1 MRQNVMLPTACAV
14 DCHRPMLSTREKIA
28 IARVLNLAIV
38 GARRVAGRTPHVS
51 VRRRQVRW
59 VLDLNEGIDL
69 AIYLGLYQRVPRRA
83 VRWIAPGAL
92 VLDIG
97 ANIGAHSLPLAHA
110 VGPDGRVIAIEPG
123 DYAFA
128 RLKANAA
135 ANPELLPQFVPIQ
148 AALTADAAAP
158 ASEETV
164 RFYSRWPL
172 RGGGSD
178 RHPKHLG
185 APETAVA
192 ARFLTLD
199 TLLQELRH
207 GNAIEQPVAFI
218 KLDVDG
224 HELDVLRGAAHTLAT
239 EKPAILIE
247 IAPHVQ
253 DEVPQR
259 LDDLLG
265 VLAAHG
271 YRLEASD
278 SGERLPMSAPALRA
292 LIRDGASI
300 DALARA
306 DEGA

>member
-1 MRQNVMLPTACAV
+1 
-14 DCHRPMLSTREKIA
+14 MLSTRKKMA
-28 IARVLNLAIV
+28 IARALNVAIV
-38 GARRVAGRTPHVS
+38 GARAAAGRTPRVS
-51 VRRRQVRW
+51 VRRRQVTW
-59 VLDLNEGIDL
+59 DLDLNEGIDL

-83 VRWIAPGAL
+83 ARWIRPGAL

-97 ANIGAHSLPLAHA
+97 ANIGAHSLPLARA
-110 VGPDGRVIAIEPG
+110 VGADGRVVAIEPG

-135 ANPELLPQFVPIQ
+135 ANPELLPRLVPIQ
-148 AALTADAAAP
+148 AALTADAEAP

-185 APETAVA
+185 APEAAGA

-207 GNAIEQPVAFI
+207 GDAIERPVAFI

-224 HELDVLRGAAHTLAT
+224 HELDVLRGATRTLAT
-239 EKPAILIE
+239 EKPPILIE

-265 VLAAHG
+265 ILAAHG
-271 YRLEASD
+271 YRLEAPD
-278 SGERLPMSAPALRA
+278 SGARLPMSAPALRA

-300 DALARA
+300 DALALA
-306 DEGA
+306 G

>member
-1 MRQNVMLPTACAV
+1 M
-14 DCHRPMLSTREKIA
+14 
-28 IARVLNLAIV
+28 
-38 GARRVAGRTPHVS
+38 
-51 VRRRQVRW
+51 
-59 VLDLNEGIDL
+59 
-69 AIYLGLYQRVPRRA
+69 
-83 VRWIAPGAL
+83 
-92 VLDIG
+92 
-97 ANIGAHSLPLAHA
+97 
-110 VGPDGRVIAIEPG
+110 
-123 DYAFA
+123 
-128 RLKANAA
+128 
-135 ANPELLPQFVPIQ
+135 
-148 AALTADAAAP
+148 
-158 ASEETV
+158 

-172 RGGGSD
+172 RGSGSD
-178 RHPKHLG
+178 RHSKHLG
-185 APETAVA
+185 APEAAVA

-207 GNAIEQPVAFI
+207 GNAIEHPVAFI

-224 HELDVLRGAAHTLAT
+224 HEFDVLRGAAHTLAT

-271 YRLEASD
+271 YRLEAPD

-300 DALARA
+300 DALACA

>member
-1 MRQNVMLPTACAV
+1 
-14 DCHRPMLSTREKIA
+14 MLSTRQKMA
-28 IARVLNLAIV
+28 IARLLNVAIV
-38 GARRVAGRTPHVS
+38 GARTVAGRTPRVS
-51 VRRRQVRW
+51 VRRRQVAW
-59 VLDLNEGIDL
+59 NLDLNEGIDL
-69 AIYLGLYQRVPRRA
+69 AIYLGLYQRIPRRA
-83 VRWIAPGAL
+83 ARCIRPRAL

-97 ANIGAHSLPLAHA
+97 ANIGAHSLPLAREVGADGLVVA
-110 VGPDGRVIAIEPG
+110 VEPG

-135 ANPELLPQFVPIQ
+135 ANPELLPRLVLIQ

-158 ASEETV
+158 VSEETV

-178 RHPKHLG
+178 RHPRHLG
-185 APETAVA
+185 APETAGA

-199 TLLQELRH
+199 TLLQELRRN
-207 GNAIEQPVAFI
+207 NAIERPVTFI

-224 HELDVLRGAAHTLAT
+224 HELDVLRGATHTLAT
-239 EKPAILIE
+239 EKPPILIE

-253 DEVPQR
+253 DEVPPR

-271 YRLEASD
+271 YRLEAPD
-278 SGERLPMSAPALRA
+278 SGERLPLSAPALRA

-300 DALARA
+300 DALACA
-306 DEGA
+306 DECA

>member
-1 MRQNVMLPTACAV
+1 
-14 DCHRPMLSTREKIA
+14 MLSTRQKMA
-28 IARVLNLAIV
+28 IARVLNVAIV
-38 GARRVAGRTPHVS
+38 GARTVAGRTPRVS
-51 VRRRQVRW
+51 VRRRQVTW
-59 VLDLNEGIDL
+59 DLDLNEGIDL
-69 AIYLGLYQRVPRRA
+69 AIYLGLYQRIPRRA
-83 VRWIAPGAL
+83 VRWIRPGAL

-97 ANIGAHSLPLAHA
+97 ANIGAHSLPLARA
-110 VGPDGRVIAIEPG
+110 VGADGRVVAIEPS

-135 ANPELLPQFVPIQ
+135 ANPELLPRLVPIQ
-148 AALTADAAAP
+148 AALTADATAP

-172 RGGGSD
+172 RGGGGD

-185 APETAVA
+185 APETAGA

-207 GNAIEQPVAFI
+207 ANAIERPVAFI

-224 HELDVLRGAAHTLAT
+224 HELDVLRGATHTLAT
-239 EKPAILIE
+239 EKPPILIE

-265 VLAAHG
+265 ILAAHG
-271 YRLEASD
+271 YRLEAPD

-306 DEGA
+306 G